1 MHTGRIKSIKEMKC
15 QHKIGHL
22 HQRRKCTIVSCRKAG
37 TTKKNLKKQC
47 SADIAPFIK
56 AFSESEGLSL
66 EWLEDRGIDGNIV
79 GMCGE
84 MLRDFAKVDVLKI
97 YMPAGVEFE
106 FLTVMKEFAL
116 QAFNKA
122 SND

>member
-1 MHTGRIKSIKEMKC
+1 MSAQDRAFASAQEMYDRELPE
-15 QHKIGHL
+15 GWDDEEEPE
-22 HQRRKCTIVSCRKAG
+22 KAVF
-37 TTKKNLKKQC
+37 
-47 SADIAPFIK
+47 SDADIAPFIK